1 MASQF
6 NLEKVNVPE
15 IVEGLTAI
23 ILSPIILPVAEAMK
37 QPLVQNVI
45 KESIVLSEKYQES
58 VTEATQVWNNVTAD
72 VTRERRE
79 QFRYRTYQAYPDGK
93 SQVAQDL
100 INVMSDFNTDVKQM
114 TNGMADLR
122 LLVPLAL
129 SILAIRQVLVK
140 GLELEDIPWYI
151 LAWFAFDSFVKL
163 NNTTESQPTIY

>member
-1 MASQF
+1 MTSQF

-15 IVEGLTAI
+15 IVENLTGI
-23 ILSPIILPVAEAMK
+23 IFSPIIIPVAEAMK

-45 KESIVLSEKYQES
+45 KESITLSEKYQES
-58 VTEATQVWNNVTAD
+58 VTEVTEVWKNVAAD
-72 VTRERRE
+72 VTRERQE
-79 QFRYRTYQAYPDGK
+79 QFRYRTYPDGK
-93 SQVAQDL
+93 SQVAQDF
-100 INVMSDFNTDVKQM
+100 INVMSDFNADVKNM

-140 GLELEDIPWYI
+140 GLQLEDIPWYI

-163 NNTTESQPTIY
+163 HSTSESQPVSY